1 MDLKQCRAMGK
12 EGQDLGG
19 LLNRLSALVLPNP
32 FDFSYCF
39 MFESLVHNFRVFFSF
54 LFYFPSLNYGQLSA
68 D

>member
-39 MFESLVHNFRVFFSF
+39 HVESLVHNSCVF
-54 LFYFPSLNYGQLSA
+54 LFFLVSLS
-68 D
+68 